1 VKVLIVDTDSCGLSF
16 AWRCAQFGHEVKWF
30 VKPKKGVNVN
40 TGMGFKGINKVDNWV
55 AEVKWADIVVPT
67 GNDDYV
73 ERLEVL
79 RKKGAM
85 VFGPS
90 TKSAGLE
97 IKRAE
102 GMKILK
108 DSGLHVPPYKTF
120 PNLKAAERHVWK
132 SEKRYVFKTLGDNE
146 DKSLSY
152 CSKSPAD
159 MISRLQRWQKEGMN
173 PKGEVMLQEFVK
185 GIEMGVSAWVGLNGF
200 LSTPNENFEF
210 KPLMPS
216 NCGPNTGE
224 QGTVMAYTSDSKL
237 FNEALKP
244 LESKLVA
251 MGHFGDVDVNVIIDE
266 QGNIRPLEWTCRL
279 GWPAFNIM
287 LSQHKGD
294 PVKWM
299 LDAMRGKD
307 TLKVDESVHIGVVL
321 SQPPYP
327 YGPREDIETEGAP
340 IYGIDKDMEKSI
352 HPQGVKIDVG
362 VDDVAGKP
370 VERKMWTT
378 TDSYVAVVVDKG
390 KTVKE
395 AYDAVYKRVKNVTF
409 NHKIYRD
416 DIGEKLKDELPE
428 LHKFGFATHF
438 KYE

>member
-1 VKVLIVDTDSCGLSF
+1 
-16 AWRCAQFGHEVKWF
+16 
-30 VKPKKGVNVN
+30 
-40 TGMGFKGINKVDNWV
+40 
-55 AEVKWADIVVPT
+55 
-67 GNDDYV
+67 
-73 ERLEVL
+73 
-79 RKKGAM
+79 
-85 VFGPS
+85 
-90 TKSAGLE
+90 
-97 IKRAE
+97 
-102 GMKILK
+102 
-108 DSGLHVPPYKTF
+108 
-120 PNLKAAERHVWK
+120 
-132 SEKRYVFKTLGDNE
+132 
-146 DKSLSY
+146 
-152 CSKSPAD
+152 
-159 MISRLQRWQKEGMN
+159 
-173 PKGEVMLQEFVK
+173 
-185 GIEMGVSAWVGLNGF
+185 
-200 LSTPNENFEF
+200 
-210 KPLMPS
+210 
-216 NCGPNTGE
+216 
-224 QGTVMAYTSDSKL
+224 
-237 FNEALKP
+237 
-244 LESKLVA
+244 